1 MKCYLCPND
10 CGIDRSERAGL
21 CKVGEEMRIC
31 RIAPHFYEEP
41 VISGEKGSGT
51 VFFSGCGLDCSFC
64 QNYEISK
71 TVTGKIFTPENL
83 ADELKK
89 LVDSGVHNIN
99 LVTPTHYSDRI
110 RKTLD
115 IYRPPIPVVY
125 NTSGYEKAEI
135 IKEMNDYVDIYLT
148 DFKYSSNGKAEEFSG
163 RNRYFDYCL
172 SATEEM
178 VKSKPLV
185 YGEDG
190 TLKSGVIVRHLY
202 LPGEWENTKGV
213 IDIFADRWKD
223 SAVFSLMSQFFPT
236 YKSPIKRTLKPVEY
250 KIAVNYILKK
260 GVENCF
266 VQELSSADAS
276 FVPNW
281 DLI

>member
-41 VISGEKGSGT
+41 IISGERGSGT
-51 VFFSGCGLDCSFC
+51 VFFSGCSLDCSFC

-71 TVTGKIFTPENL
+71 TATGKIFTPENL

-89 LVDSGVHNIN
+89 LVDTGVHNIN

-148 DFKYSSNGKAEEFSG
+148 DFKYSSNGKAEEFSR

-185 YGEDG
+185 YGKDG
-190 TLKSGVIVRHLY
+190 MLKSGVIVRHLY

-266 VQELSSADAS
+266 VQELSSADSS